1 MFSEFSHLTISER
14 ELVFKAPLL
23 VCILIAGADGKID
36 SKEVSEAIGIA
47 RDRDWVKANLNNYY
61 REVSQDFEDKIKVL
75 IQSYPH
81 EPGPRNEVI
90 SRELNAL
97 PPLWKKLGNDFSS
110 ALYASLRYVAQRI
123 AMSSGGFLRKIS
135 PEEASLI
142 DLPMI
147 SEPPK

>member
-1 MFSEFSHLTISER
+1 MAPAFSNLTTSEK

-36 SKEVSEAIGIA
+36 GKEVSEAIGIA
-47 RDRDWVKANLNNYY
+47 RDRDWVKAHLNEYY
-61 REVSQDFEDKIKVL
+61 REVSQDFEDKIKML
-75 IQSYPH
+75 IQAYPY
-81 EPGPRNEVI
+81 ESNLRNEMI
-90 SRELNAL
+90 SKELNDLA
-97 PPLWKKLGNDFSS
+97 PLWTKLGKDFSA
-110 ALYASLRYVAQRI
+110 ALYESLKYVAQRI

-147 SEPPK
+147 TEPPK